1 MRWQPPH
8 LATSRGLRAALSGG
22 PPERGQSGA
31 PVRGLALGCI
41 SEAVTTTGGSAD
53 APGCVY
59 RPSLGPTD
67 VRGEVRTSQREELCR
82 CASSTQRG
90 GGARLSRAQ
99 VPRNFARNTTLSTA
113 PSPPSSP
120 RSFSSLH
127 MDPAAGVFP
136 SSECALCSLQQLIRS
151 MTSAAAGAR
160 SGRVLE
166 SHLFPGFSTPRRTD
180 SYGAV
185 DTPSRGTSTR
195 RYLDR
200 LCWPID
206 RKSVV

>member
-41 SEAVTTTGGSAD
+41 SEAVTTTGRSAD

-82 CASSTQRG
+82 RASSTQRG

-99 VPRNFARNTTLSTA
+99 VPRNFERNTTLSTA
-113 PSPPSSP
+113 PPSSP
-120 RSFSSLH
+120 RSVSSLH

-151 MTSAAAGAR
+151 MTLPPQQLARAAGAF
-160 SGRVLE
+160 SSLI
-166 SHLFPGFSTPRRTD
+166 SFLDSPHLGAPIATAPSILHLGAPAHGGTLID
-180 SYGAV
+180 SVG
-185 DTPSRGTSTR
+185 
-195 RYLDR
+195 L
-200 LCWPID
+200 
-206 RKSVV
+206 